1 MCNVIRRRSIYR
13 VSSIRLN
20 IDPTITPLFLTAAKM
35 GYKDRLSKA
44 YIKKLDGI
52 YHTFGA
58 PGGYGSVIEV
68 LKRFRKLHPELPIS
82 RNEVQDYLDHQTTY
96 TLHRRRVDKFER
108 NIVST
113 PRVGYQWSVD
123 LAEMAGFKK
132 YNDGMRYFLLAVDT
146 LSRFVYTEP
155 VTRKTGECVAAA
167 LGNIFDRADELPKL
181 MNGDAGKEF
190 DNRKVAA
197 LLKKHDIRFFQSYGV
212 IKASHAEIAIK
223 TLKSSIY
230 RYFDHTLTRRWVD
243 VLQKATDTYN
253 DTYHTAIKMTP
264 RQGGEFLNGVKL
276 SERGLRRA
284 VNRFTSC
291 RTPRLKK
298 GDSVRV
304 SLNIKFKKGFEQNWS
319 RAIYLVASEPYYTC
333 GGHQPMYLI
342 TELNGERFLGGFY
355 QSQLLPVSKRTFVTD
370 YAYPIDSVI
379 KKGAKT
385 SKVRFTGYD
394 ERYDRWIDNKLIKDI
409 VRRPA

>member
-1 MCNVIRRRSIYR
+1 
-13 VSSIRLN
+13 
-20 IDPTITPLFLTAAKM
+20 M

-58 PGGYGSVIEV
+58 SGGYSSVIEV

-82 RNEVQDYLDHQTTY
+82 RNQVQDYLDHQTTY

-113 PRVGYQWSVD
+113 PLVDYQWSID
-123 LAEMAGFKK
+123 LAEMAGFQE
-132 YNDGMRYFLLAVDT
+132 YNDGRRYFLLAVDT

-155 VTRKTGECVAAA
+155 ITNKSGACVAAA
-167 LGNIFDRADELPKL
+167 LGNIFSRADELPKL
-181 MNGDAGKEF
+181 MNGDAGLEF
-190 DNRKVAA
+190 DNRKVRK
-197 LLKKHDIRFFQSYGV
+197 LLKKHNIRFFQSYGV

-253 DTYHTAIKMTP
+253 DTYHTTIKMTP
-264 RQGGEFLNGVKL
+264 NEGSTFLNGVKL
-276 SERGLRRA
+276 SERALRRA
-284 VNRFTSC
+284 VNRFTRC
-291 RTPRLKK
+291 RPPHLKK

-304 SLNIKFKKGFEQNWS
+304 SLDIKFKKGFEQNWS
-319 RAIYLVASEPYYTC
+319 RAIYLVASEPYYTS
-333 GGHQPMYLI
+333 GGRQPMYLI

-409 VRRPA
+409 VSRPA